1 VDSEAPLLYGY
12 VRPDAIDELLLRD
25 DLTRAVDKIDQNIQ
39 RSTVEG
45 KHLAVASEHPLAN
58 RKFERTELQ
67 LPMNYSARHVSAK
80 MRGFPRMPTVGRQ
93 TPQLCTRKVGHY
105 EAHRPSHAF
114 GKDELNLDITSTRRS
129 SRTSRRCDDNDGNE
143 QHAPVRPS
151 CAARPVVELGR
162 STGRRRAGLFVR
174 ARCDAD
180 LNRITSPV
188 PAEATCRRPSGH

>member
-12 VRPDAIDELLLRD
+12 VRPDVIDELLLRD

-129 SRTSRRCDDNDGNE
+129 SRTSRRCDDNDGK
-143 QHAPVRPS
+143 S
-151 CAARPVVELGR
+151 
-162 STGRRRAGLFVR
+162 SMRRYDRLALRVQS
-174 ARCDAD
+174 
-180 LNRITSPV
+180 LNSRDQ
-188 PAEATCRRPSGH
+188 PAEDGLVFLFAPAAMPI